1 MNILNKQANDVV
13 INFGVP
19 KLKREKYQWAEACQP
34 GVFKMV
40 KKENLNI
47 DGAYQRDEV
56 SRGKVVE
63 IARNWDWKLF
73 GSLSV
78 IERPDGTLWIYDG
91 GHRCRASFYR
101 DDIADL
107 PCMIF
112 KAEEADSEARA
123 FIGSNT
129 MKSNVAAYH
138 IHRASVVANEPTAMK
153 AVAILQKHGF
163 KVTQGESVNGFCAIG
178 TMHKLVKKNPTL
190 TDRTFELCAKMAKT
204 EGYISGTV
212 LTAIYECAL
221 KLEGIID
228 IFEAECADRL
238 CEAGLTGLNAAIVRE
253 KVIVGKGGPLVA
265 AKAVLDILNKGRRRK
280 LSFDHSGK

>member
-1 MNILNKQANDVV
+1 
-13 INFGVP
+13 
-19 KLKREKYQWAEACQP
+19 
-34 GVFKMV
+34 
-40 KKENLNI
+40 
-47 DGAYQRDEV
+47 
-56 SRGKVVE
+56 VE

-107 PCMIF
+107 PCMVF

-212 LTAIYECAL
+212 LTAIYECAW

-253 KVIVGKGGPLVA
+253 KVIVGKGGPLVS